1 MRMDFCVDV
10 IGDSVSGNSAGTRMA
25 KLAAAEAAGD
35 GDEAVARGA
44 GAEPVAAGIEAA
56 HMVARARWLLIIS
69 GLTTMIAIAA
79 VLTVIGYRVFHGSES
94 GTAANSDAIIAL
106 PKGARVLSAAVA
118 GDRIVVTLEIAG
130 AIEIRSFDVRTLKEI
145 GRIRFATE
153 P

>member
-1 MRMDFCVDV
+1 
-10 IGDSVSGNSAGTRMA
+10 MA

-35 GDEAVARGA
+35 RDQAAAHGA
-44 GAEPVAAGIEAA
+44 AAEPAAAGVEAA
-56 HMVARARWLLIIS
+56 RMVARARWLLIIS

-94 GTAANSDAIIAL
+94 GAAANSDAIVAL
-106 PKGARVLSAAVA
+106 PRDARILSTAVA

-130 AIEIRSFDVRTLKEI
+130 ATEIRSFDVRTLKEI